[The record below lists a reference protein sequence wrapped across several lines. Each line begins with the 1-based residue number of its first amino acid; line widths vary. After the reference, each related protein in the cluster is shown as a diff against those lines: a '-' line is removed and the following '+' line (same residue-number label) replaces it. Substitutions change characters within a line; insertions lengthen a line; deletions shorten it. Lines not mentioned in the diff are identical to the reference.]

1 MKQGKQ
7 LQAATCAWFY
17 KTSLKVVIT
26 QTGVSK
32 RRLKNA
38 LKKFSELHKIAKETG
53 ARKPR
58 LIAVS
63 PTFSVP
69 YGK

>member
-7 LQAATCAWFY
+7 LQAALYSWLGS
-17 KTSLKVVIT
+17 TSVEAISLR
-26 QTGVSK
+26 TGVSK
-32 RRLKNA
+32 RRLKKYLTKYYA
-38 LKKFSELHKIAKETG
+38 LVALARETG
-53 ARKPR
+53 ARRPR
-58 LIAVS
+58 LIAAP